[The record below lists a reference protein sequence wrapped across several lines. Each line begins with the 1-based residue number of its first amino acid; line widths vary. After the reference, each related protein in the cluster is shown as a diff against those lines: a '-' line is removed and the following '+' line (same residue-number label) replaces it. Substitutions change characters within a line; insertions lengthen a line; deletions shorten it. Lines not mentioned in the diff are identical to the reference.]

1 MMVGVW
7 GVSAQEL
14 CGVVYDEAG
23 EPLPYAT
30 VKVKSIDGSKVLTG
44 GVTRDDGSFTLD
56 RKSVV

>member
-14 CGVVYDEAG
+14 SGVVYDEAG

-30 VKVKSIDGSKVLTG
+30 VKVKSIDGSIEV
-44 GVTRDDGSFTLD
+44 
-56 RKSVV
+56 